1 MEENNIQTTP
11 VTTPKEGSKFG
22 WGLLGFFIPL
32 VGFILF
38 LVWRKEKKKAAK
50 ASGIGAL
57 IGFLLGIIGS
67 VISILLFGNFLLNQ
81 VDITALE
88 TDMVRTTT
96 NYKVDTSSIDTST
109 LTTEQLLA
117 LETATID
124 ASTKNYDILSNYALD
139 DLYPYMKEEFKDDKA
154 ELSNIKDY
162 KDLCSGYMDKGVA
175 FVKCGL
181 KQTEGYSDKKYENKK
196 ANKKA
201 LLTADDIKKN
211 AGLDGGGDTPEPTP
225 EPDTKA
231 CTGKVD
237 YGKSKNEY
245 KLKFYGDYDSCDSIS
260 FNLNSD
266 FRVKL
271 DTTNYPNPLGVYV
284 NDTYVTDVLSGVA
297 ENNLTMYIA
306 GKTLVTREFSTDQGA
321 PVYLINTSGEVYSV
335 SDGNPLYQLE
345 DGMLTKDFSVNEN
358 GELIITGTRHDNVN
372 GEWMGTEY
380 LDQVEMCKTSFEMLV
395 KTHNIPSTYDYMTNY
410 TYQLNDDGTYNLN
423 YSGKESKQ
431 TWSKFY
437 KSKCTRLR

>member
-11 VTTPKEGSKFG
+11 VTTAKEGSKFG

-32 VGFILF
+32 VGLILF
-38 LVWRKEKKKAAK
+38 LVWRKEKRKAAK

-57 IGFLLGIIGS
+57 IGFLLGIVCS
-67 VISILLFGNFLLNQ
+67 VLSVLLFGRFLLNQ
-81 VDITALE
+81 VDITTLE
-88 TDMVRTTT
+88 TDMVLTTV

-109 LTTEQLLA
+109 LSTEQLLA
-117 LETATID
+117 LETAITD
-124 ASTKNYDILSNYALD
+124 ATTQNNERLSEYALD
-139 DLYPYMKEEFKDDKA
+139 DLYPYMKEVFKDDKDK
-154 ELSNIKDY
+154 LSDLKDY
-162 KDLCSGYMDKGVA
+162 KEICTGYMDKGSA
-175 FVKCGL
+175 YVKCGI
-181 KQTEGYSDKKYENKK
+181 KQTDGYSDKKYEKKK

-201 LLTADDIKKN
+201 LLTLDDIKKN

-225 EPDTKA
+225 DTKA
-231 CTGKVD
+231 CNGKVD

-284 NDTYVTDVLSGVA
+284 NDTYITDVLSGVA
-297 ENNLTMYIA
+297 ESNLTMYIA
-306 GKTLVTREFSTDQGA
+306 GKTLITREFSTDQGA
-321 PVYLINTSGEVYSV
+321 PVYLVKPSGEVYSV

-358 GELIITGTRHDNVN
+358 GELIITGTRHDNRY
-372 GEWMGTEY
+372 GEYMGTEY

-395 KTHNIPSTYDYMTNY
+395 KTHNVPSTYDFMTNY
-410 TYQLNDDGTYNLN
+410 IYELNDDGTYNLN
-423 YSGKESKQ
+423 YSNKESKQ
-431 TWSKFY
+431 TWSEFY